1 MSDNAQLIL
10 WLIPGAPLLAAALI
24 ALFGKLFMG
33 ERSHVPCVA
42 ALAVAF
48 ACSLAL
54 LVSIVPGTFVEGVSS
69 SATFQHDGLEI
80 TQVNPEDVISPAKGA
95 VASGYQW
102 LDIGQFQIRIDLRAD
117 AISAIMLA
125 MVTGVSLLVAIFASG
140 YMHGDP
146 GYPRF
151 FAAVSLF
158 VFSMCM
164 LVLSGN
170 FVQLFMFWEAVG
182 LCSYLLIG
190 FWFKK
195 PSAAAAAKKAFV
207 INRIGDFGLLSGVFL
222 IWKTFGSV
230 DFQTVLFNST
240 ELARIN
246 AANPGTL
253 QLICL
258 LLFIGAMGK
267 SAQFPLHVW
276 LPDAMEG
283 PTPVSAL
290 IHAATMV
297 TAGVYLV
304 ARSTPLFM
312 YAPNVQLFVSA
323 IGATTALVSA
333 LIALTQYDLKRVMA
347 YSTVSQLGFMF
358 MALGAAA
365 AGKDYANFA
374 VMAAMFHLFTHA
386 YFKALLF
393 LASGSVMHS
402 MGDVI
407 DMRRFSG
414 LRHALPVTHWTFLC
428 GALALAGFP
437 LMAGFWS
444 KDDILVALGNGMHSE
459 HKTFFTVIFGVAVLT
474 ALLTAFYTFRAYF
487 MTFWGPEK
495 FPQEALQPH
504 GHAVHDVHGHSH
516 AVAHDAHAAPD
527 HAHGEARPHDA
538 PPAMAWPLRILAVC
552 AVGIGFVGP
561 LHLFANYF
569 EHTPGLPAATPH
581 SLHLGPMLMS
591 VVIALTGIALAYK
604 WYVKSPEIPA
614 GLATSLRPLFAL
626 SQGKFF
632 FDELFTLLVVAPL
645 RLLATICALF
655 DKYILDG
662 VVDSFGAL
670 PKFMSQAPRRLHGG
684 LTPAYAAT
692 MLIAVIGCILCVMQ
706 LVAGE

>member
-10 WLIPGAPLLAAALI
+10 WLIPGAPLIAAAII
-24 ALFGKLFMG
+24 ALFGKLFLG

-48 ACSLAL
+48 ICSLIL
-54 LVSIVPGTFVEGVSS
+54 LTRIVPTTFVS
-69 SATFQHDGLEI
+69 GLTPEAEVKAKAEI
-80 TQVNPEDVISPAKGA
+80 SYLPMEEEIVTPQRGAIAK
-95 VASGYQW
+95 GYQW
-102 LDIGQFQIRIDLRAD
+102 LDIGKFQLRIDLRAD

-170 FVQLFMFWEAVG
+170 YIQLFVFWEAVG

-190 FWFKK
+190 FWFQK

-207 INRIGDFGLLSGVFL
+207 VNRIGDFGLLTGVFL
-222 IWKTFGSV
+222 IWTTFGSV
-230 DFQTVLFNST
+230 DFQKVLFDAT
-240 ELARIN
+240 LIDQIN
-246 AANPGTL
+246 TLHPGRL
-253 QLICL
+253 QMICL
-258 LLFIGAMGK
+258 LLFVGAMGK

-312 YAPNVQLFVSA
+312 YAPNAQLFVA
-323 IGATTALVSA
+323 GVGATTALISA

-365 AGKDYANFA
+365 AGPKFATFA

-414 LRHALPVTHWTFLC
+414 LRHALPITHWTFLC

-437 LMAGFWS
+437 LLAGFWS
-444 KDDILVALGNGMHSE
+444 KDDILAALAEGMHSS
-459 HKTFFTVIFGVAVLT
+459 HGSFFTVIFCVAVLT

-495 FPQEALQPH
+495 FPEEA
-504 GHAVHDVHGHSH
+504 GHH
-516 AVAHDAHAAPD
+516 
-527 HAHGEARPHDA
+527 PHDA
-538 PPAMAWPLRILAVC
+538 PPAMAWPLRILAVF
-552 AVGIGFVGP
+552 AIGVGFVGP
-561 LHLFANYF
+561 LHAFAGYF
-569 EHTPGLPAATPH
+569 EYTPGLPPAAEH
-581 SLHLGPMLMS
+581 HFHIGLMLLS
-591 VVIALTGIALAYK
+591 AVIALGGIGVAYK

-614 GLATSLRPLFAL
+614 GLQTGLRPLFAL

-632 FDELFTLLVVAPL
+632 FDELFTAILVAPI
-645 RLLATICALF
+645 RLIATICALF

-670 PKFMSQAPRRLHGG
+670 PNLMSQAPRRLHGG

-692 MLIAVIGCILCVMQ
+692 MLIAAIGCIICVMQ
-706 LVAGE
+706 LFAAD

>member
-1 MSDNAQLIL
+1 MSDYDQLIL
-10 WLIPGAPLLAAALI
+10 WLIPGAPLLAAGII
-24 ALFGKLFMG
+24 ALFGKLFLG

-48 ACSLAL
+48 ACSLVL
-54 LVSIVPGTFVEGVSS
+54 LTQIVP
-69 SATFQHDGLEI
+69 ATFESRL
-80 TQVNPEDVISPAKGA
+80 TPEGEANAAGIISYVPAADELISPQRGA
-95 VASGYQW
+95 IAAGYQW
-102 LDIGQFQIRIDLRAD
+102 LDIGKFQLQIELRAD

-125 MVTGVSLLVAIFASG
+125 MVTGVSLLVAIFAAG

-170 FVQLFMFWEAVG
+170 YVQLFVFWEAVG

-207 INRIGDFGLLSGVFL
+207 VNRIGDFGLLTGVFL
-222 IWKTFGSV
+222 IWTTFGSV
-230 DFQTVLFNST
+230 DFQRVLFDATLLNQ
-240 ELARIN
+240 IN
-246 AANPGTL
+246 AQYPGRL
-253 QLICL
+253 QMICL
-258 LLFIGAMGK
+258 LLFVGAMGK

-312 YAPNVQLFVSA
+312 FAPNAQLFVSGV
-323 IGATTALVSA
+323 GATTALISA

-365 AGKDYANFA
+365 AGPKFATFA

-414 LRHALPVTHWTFLC
+414 LRHVLPVTHWTFLC

-437 LMAGFWS
+437 LLAGFWS
-444 KDDILVALGNGMHSE
+444 KDDILAALAEGMHSS
-459 HKTFFTVIFGVAVLT
+459 HGGFFTVIFGVAVLT

-495 FPQEALQPH
+495 FPEEA
-504 GHAVHDVHGHSH
+504 GHH
-516 AVAHDAHAAPD
+516 
-527 HAHGEARPHDA
+527 PHDA
-538 PPAMAWPLRILAVC
+538 PPAMAWPLRILAVF
-552 AVGIGFVGP
+552 AVGVGLVGP
-561 LHLFANYF
+561 LHLFAGYF
-569 EHTPGLPAATPH
+569 NHTPGLPAASEH
-581 SLHLGPMLMS
+581 QFHIGLMLLS
-591 VVIALTGIALAYK
+591 AVIALSGIGVAYK

-614 GLATSLRPLFAL
+614 KLAIRLRPLFAL
-626 SQGKFF
+626 SQGKFY
-632 FDELFTLLVVAPL
+632 FDELFTVILVAPL

-692 MLIAVIGCILCVMQ
+692 MLIAVIGCLLCVMQ
-706 LVAGE
+706 LFAAG